1 MKQPHFRYYFVGNMS
16 HVVVANQRNQESFR
30 YNLDGHKWLSIVSS
44 KEWHDYAILTIKRIS
59 REQERRFNKLGI
71 LPDYAILTI
80 NRISREQARRFIKL
94 GILPDKF
101 IKA

>member
-30 YNLDGHKWLSIVSS
+30 YNLDGYKWLSIVSS
-44 KEWHDYAILTIKRIS
+44 KEWHDHAMSSVGVAYFIK
-59 REQERRFNKLGI
+59 
-71 LPDYAILTI
+71 
-80 NRISREQARRFIKL
+80 RISREQARRFIKL